1 MQGSDK
7 GAKLKSFGEQKQT
20 TTSKNIYL
28 HVYTYYIYVCVYVY
42 LELGWMI
49 KILKVNLKVK
59 T

>member
-7 GAKLKSFGEQKQT
+7 GAKLKSFGEQKQI
-20 TTSKNIYL
+20 TSKNIYL

-42 LELGWMI
+42 LEFGWMI